1 MLTFDMA
8 RRTIAELED
17 FHQNCLEP
25 RFTATLYGSRQ
36 SGRVPAPASLVKSLR
51 RGLRER

>member
-17 FHQNCLEP
+17 FHHRRQA
-25 RFTATLYGSRQ
+25 RRSR
-36 SGRVPAPASLVKSLR
+36 
-51 RGLRER
+51 